1 MKDRCGFWVSVVQ
14 FTWMLLLGSMA
25 MAEPPYGPVQAGETL
40 WGIGGQAYAGSGL
53 DRDRIMLALVLANPA
68 SFAPPCN
75 IHGILKAGTHLKLPL
90 PEQVAALDAPTA
102 QVKIQKLRREW
113 QTHRH
118 VGHPRDCPTEL
129 LEVTNTG
136 EPTIDDKVASA
147 TSPGTRQNRPKLA
160 MPAASNPVTSASPT
174 DSGSPAIPE
183 RSEPEP
189 SQPAGLPTAVP
200 AGGDRPEHAGQ
211 GQEVQSTP
219 AAGKG
224 STILP
229 PGPRAPG
236 WLLVV
241 LLLALVTAAMLRW
254 ERRSTLVALS
264 RSPSRVLEAATDL
277 PRHALLW
284 LAPGGR
290 ELSLLLLL
298 AALAGFLG
306 ALVTILFRQG
316 IHGLQWLVS
325 GHSGGLVTMAMAM
338 PVWER
343 LLLPTAGGLVAGL
356 VLEQIGQRLRGPRTT
371 DYMEAIAVGDGWISV
386 RHSLVKAVSSL
397 FTVATGGSIGREG
410 AMVQLA
416 AMVASTLARLTR
428 LPRDPMRFLV
438 AAGAAA
444 GLAAA
449 YNAPIAA
456 TLFVAEIVLGSIAI
470 DYIGPLIIAA
480 VISNA
485 TVHDLFGYAPVYEI
499 PAFRIVSD
507 WELGLYLI
515 LGLLAGHTAPV
526 LLQLLERSH
535 RLFARLPM
543 PLTARMTLGGLIVG
557 AISIY
562 EPQVWGNG
570 YSVVNSVLHTPWV
583 WQALLTVL
591 VLKMLATAAV
601 YGSGAIGGAFTPT
614 LCVGAL
620 LGALF
625 GTLVHTVL
633 PAVTASPNAYA
644 VIGMGAMLAGTT
656 QAPLMA
662 ILMVF
667 EMTMDYRIVLPLML
681 AVIMAHYTARRY
693 TEIKP
698 MYAESLLP
706 RNVPH

>member
-25 MAEPPYGPVQAGETL
+25 MAEPSYGPVQAGETL

-53 DRDRIMLALVLANPA
+53 DRERIMLALVLANPA
-68 SFAPPCN
+68 SFDPPCT
-75 IHGILKAGTHLKLPL
+75 IQGILKAGTHLKLPA
-90 PEQVAALDAPTA
+90 PEQVVALDAPTA
-102 QVKIQKLRREW
+102 RAKIKKLKREW

-129 LEVTNTG
+129 LEVTKTG
-136 EPTIDDKVASA
+136 EPTIVDAIVDSVASA
-147 TSPGTRQNRPKLA
+147 T
-160 MPAASNPVTSASPT
+160 SPT
-174 DSGSPAIPE
+174 DSGSPAIAE

-416 AMVASTLARLTR
+416 AMVASTLARFSR

-526 LLQLLERSH
+526 FLQLLERSH

-620 LGALF
+620 LG
-625 GTLVHTVL
+625 GTVRHPGT
-633 PAVTASPNAYA
+633 Y
-644 VIGMGAMLAGTT
+644 GAAGGAT
-656 QAPLMA
+656 
-662 ILMVF
+662 
-667 EMTMDYRIVLPLML
+667 RISDCN
-681 AVIMAHYTARRY
+681 R
-693 TEIKP
+693 
-698 MYAESLLP
+698 LL
-706 RNVPH
+706 